1 MNNKETRFSKL
12 NNCLGYG
19 NPNGNVIFIGL
30 EERKPWILENLIPGE
45 RKDIYERLQSI
56 NQKLVEER
64 IEIVK
69 TEFGV
74 DLEREAEIII
84 DDIGKERIYIPKEIP
99 YEYSKTTHVQS
110 VLSCSLLKLLGVLN
124 SECDCADYER
134 QDFGSGVGNE
144 ICLNFYPIARCPSN
158 CTYPE
163 EEYFFG
169 TNAKRKFY
177 STEYELK
184 RIGTFKLLFEH
195 LKTRMEKEDIFIF
208 LLGSD
213 PYKKLSGIIDEV
225 FEFDFDKNDNDGKL
239 RLANDAML
247 SNKERNIWSFNHPGA
262 RPKDLPLTERD
273 LYEIVIPEIK
283 KSYTTRNE

>member
-84 DDIGKERIYIPKEIP
+84 DDIGKERIYIQKQHTCNQFCRAV
-99 YEYSKTTHVQS
+99 S
-110 VLSCSLLKLLGVLN
+110 
-124 SECDCADYER
+124 
-134 QDFGSGVGNE
+134 
-144 ICLNFYPIARCPSN
+144 
-158 CTYPE
+158 
-163 EEYFFG
+163 
-169 TNAKRKFY
+169 
-177 STEYELK
+177 
-184 RIGTFKLLFEH
+184 
-195 LKTRMEKEDIFIF
+195 
-208 LLGSD
+208 
-213 PYKKLSGIIDEV
+213 
-225 FEFDFDKNDNDGKL
+225 
-239 RLANDAML
+239 
-247 SNKERNIWSFNHPGA
+247 
-262 RPKDLPLTERD
+262 
-273 LYEIVIPEIK
+273 
-283 KSYTTRNE
+283 